1 VAITHGMGHK
11 NVDLRLSQFSA
22 SGDPSRAMELSRS
35 FVSGKIRN
43 ARLMLRR
50 NHVECPPAVLH
61 EMARLARRASA
72 AEPIETLLGVEGAA
86 GRSYF
91 THFAGMLKEK
101 VGTPFEFASR
111 NRRPP
116 RDPVN
121 ALLSFAYSLLAKE
134 LTVTALAVGFDPYLG
149 FYRRAAALQN
159 GDLALA
165 VGFDPYLGFYHRPKY
180 GRPALALDLMEEFRP
195 LIADSVVLT
204 AVNTG
209 EVREGDF
216 VRAGGAVALTAPGR
230 RKFISVYE
238 RRMDS
243 LVTHPTFGYAI
254 SYRRVLE
261 VQARLLARYLT
272 GELPY
277 YRPFCTR

>member
-1 VAITHGMGHK
+1 MGHK

-149 FYRRAAALQN
+149 FY
-159 GDLALA
+159 
-165 VGFDPYLGFYHRPKY
+165 HRPKY